1 VTAPVERPLLLISG
15 AACTQPLWPGL
26 AERYDLVFLYPQAA
40 QQAQGM
46 GLRAAALA
54 GLVDPDLQEHIAN
67 QAVVLA
73 ARVATH
79 MDSVATHVATAYPE
93 RAPDALNGHLADWF
107 PGFAHH
113 LLGGAVAVLAQL
125 ERLAGMGG
133 RIAGCVTHEDVS
145 LDTRAMV
152 NWCNARGIPT
162 LHVPHAPCHLLPG
175 VTDIHRQ
182 TRARWIAASGP
193 AVARFY
199 AESGHDTAFIAV
211 TGNPAWDGL
220 YGDVPGQAESRAV
233 LLGATG
239 DAPVIV
245 YMTTWG
251 QTTSLRSDF
260 EREFQAGWQAVLAE
274 AKSLGALLCVL
285 VHWNDGRPGIEEQYE
300 AALKEAGVGGLVTR
314 QHKNYLLRAAD
325 VLVAQG
331 PSNMAI
337 EAAILGTPAAYL
349 QTADFDYATPL
360 PYRGTPETIGAAIRD
375 ALVSRGIDDW
385 QAFVSEFNDAHP
397 VGDATGRVLDLV
409 FQLCP

>member
-1 VTAPVERPLLLISG
+1 
-15 AACTQPLWPGL
+15 
-26 AERYDLVFLYPQAA
+26 
-40 QQAQGM
+40 
-46 GLRAAALA
+46 
-54 GLVDPDLQEHIAN
+54 
-67 QAVVLA
+67 
-73 ARVATH
+73 
-79 MDSVATHVATAYPE
+79 
-93 RAPDALNGHLADWF
+93 
-107 PGFAHH
+107 
-113 LLGGAVAVLAQL
+113 
-125 ERLAGMGG
+125 
-133 RIAGCVTHEDVS
+133 
-145 LDTRAMV
+145 
-152 NWCNARGIPT
+152 
-162 LHVPHAPCHLLPG
+162 
-175 VTDIHRQ
+175 
-182 TRARWIAASGP
+182 
-193 AVARFY
+193 VARFY
-199 AESGHDTAFIAV
+199 AESGHDAAFIAV

-220 YGDVPGQAESRAV
+220 YADVPDKVESRAV
-233 LLGATG
+233 TGLLSAEL
-239 DAPVIV
+239 VIV

-300 AALKEAGVGGLVTR
+300 AALKAAGVGGLVTR

-360 PYRGTPETIGAAIRD
+360 PYRGTPATIGAAIRD

-385 QAFVSEFNDAHP
+385 QAFVSEYNDAHP

-409 FQLCP
+409 AQLCP